1 MASAWERKRHC
12 SHVEKAAAFLPRLLS
27 EDSPKSEIQTVHG
40 VLLFADISGFTALTE
55 KFIQRS
61 GTDRGTDELAQT
73 LNYYLCDI
81 LEEMLIFGGDILKF
95 AGDAVLVLWRT
106 PPQELAKTISLVLQC
121 SWQIQKKCGSRGTHV
136 GQKVHLKIGISAG
149 SMSLLTVGD
158 RRRQYFLIC
167 GQVLGEVCEAEQLAN
182 AGEVI
187 LSATC
192 WELCEQHRLRTKR
205 LAGKRAVKV
214 TGMDRMSWSERQDA
228 LRKLVQHSVSHC
240 LEGEGAT
247 RPAFLLPSG
256 RDVDEVLRKYV
267 PEAALRKIYDS
278 MPLGLLSEL
287 RPVTSLFIQLRLAED
302 NRTANLY
309 RIVHSASRMML
320 EILCPHKGKI
330 NKVLL
335 FDKGCTFLCVFGLTG
350 EKLPYESLHALQSA
364 MQIFNSCSTM
374 LREIGAV
381 SVAVTSGT
389 VFCGVTGHPV
399 RYEYTVIGQKVNL
412 AARMMVHYPG
422 LVSCDAVTYAASQ
435 LPPCYFKELPERE
448 MKGLRHPGTVYQYVG
463 VTEESIF
470 GMALTKKRSEHIPL
484 LELVRRFL
492 STMELLTPWGLN

>member
-1 MASAWERKRHC
+1 
-12 SHVEKAAAFLPRLLS
+12 
-27 EDSPKSEIQTVHG
+27 
-40 VLLFADISGFTALTE
+40 LTE
-55 KFIQRS
+55 KFVQRS
-61 GTDRGTDELAQT
+61 GTHRGTDELAQT

-121 SWQIQKKCGSRGTHV
+121 SWQIQQKCGSRDTRV
-136 GQKVHLKIGISAG
+136 GQKVQLKIGISAG

-182 AGEVI
+182 AGEVV
-187 LSATC
+187 LSATS

-214 TGMDRMSWSERQDA
+214 TGMAWMPWSECQDA
-228 LRKLVQHSVSHC
+228 LRKLAQHSVSHC

-247 RPAFLLPSG
+247 RPAFPLPN
-256 RDVDEVLRKYV
+256 DQNEEDVLRKYI
-267 PEAALRKIYDS
+267 PDAALRKLDDS
-278 MPLGLLSEL
+278 MPLGLFSEL

-302 NRTANLY
+302 NRTVNLY
-309 RIVHSASRMML
+309 TILRNASRMML

-335 FDKGCTFLCVFGLTG
+335 FDKGCTFLCVFGLPG
-350 EKLPYESLHALQSA
+350 EKLPCESLHALQSA
-364 MQIFNSCSTM
+364 IQIFNLCSTM

-381 SVAVTSGT
+381 SVAVTSGM

-422 LVSCDAVTYAASQ
+422 LVSCDA
-435 LPPCYFKELPERE
+435 
-448 MKGLRHPGTVYQYVG
+448 
-463 VTEESIF
+463 
-470 GMALTKKRSEHIPL
+470 
-484 LELVRRFL
+484 
-492 STMELLTPWGLN
+492 

>member
-1 MASAWERKRHC
+1 
-12 SHVEKAAAFLPRLLS
+12 
-27 EDSPKSEIQTVHG
+27 
-40 VLLFADISGFTALTE
+40 LTE

-121 SWQIQKKCGSRGTHV
+121 SWQIQQKCGSRDTRV
-136 GQKVHLKIGISAG
+136 GQKVQLKIGISAG

-182 AGEVI
+182 AGEVV
-187 LSATC
+187 LSATS

-205 LAGKRAVKV
+205 LAGKRAVKKWCIAEV
-214 TGMDRMSWSERQDA
+214 EFSRGQADKRKCTLRQQRGETEPRGTGAAPLCALSSERHGRCA
-228 LRKLVQHSVSHC
+228 LVFQVDDSV
-240 LEGEGAT
+240 
-247 RPAFLLPSG
+247 
-256 RDVDEVLRKYV
+256 
-267 PEAALRKIYDS
+267 
-278 MPLGLLSEL
+278 PLGLFSEL

-302 NRTANLY
+302 NRTVNLY
-309 RIVHSASRMML
+309 TILRNASRMML

-335 FDKGCTFLCVFGLTG
+335 FDKGCTFLCVFGLPG
-350 EKLPYESLHALQSA
+350 EKLPCESLHALQSA
-364 MQIFNSCSTM
+364 IQIFNLCSTM

-422 LVSCDAVTYAASQ
+422 LVSCDA
-435 LPPCYFKELPERE
+435 
-448 MKGLRHPGTVYQYVG
+448 
-463 VTEESIF
+463 
-470 GMALTKKRSEHIPL
+470 
-484 LELVRRFL
+484 
-492 STMELLTPWGLN
+492 

>member
-1 MASAWERKRHC
+1 VAGPGEERGPRAQAVVLQDDAH
-12 SHVEKAAAFLPRLLS
+12 LPQHIGRFLLS
-27 EDSPKSEIQTVHG
+27 LPESVGGGESGLSRAFTFPSPSP
-40 VLLFADISGFTALTE
+40 
-55 KFIQRS
+55 
-61 GTDRGTDELAQT
+61 
-73 LNYYLCDI
+73 
-81 LEEMLIFGGDILKF
+81 
-95 AGDAVLVLWRT
+95 GDAVLVLWRT

-214 TGMDRMSWSERQDA
+214 GGNMSKRRRLFLPRFQCQPLLSNT
-228 LRKLVQHSVSHC
+228 SSSHPPSDH
-240 LEGEGAT
+240 LHFLSSGAT

-374 LREIGAV
+374 LREIG
-381 SVAVTSGT
+381 
-389 VFCGVTGHPV
+389 
-399 RYEYTVIGQKVNL
+399 
-412 AARMMVHYPG
+412 
-422 LVSCDAVTYAASQ
+422 
-435 LPPCYFKELPERE
+435 
-448 MKGLRHPGTVYQYVG
+448 
-463 VTEESIF
+463 
-470 GMALTKKRSEHIPL
+470 
-484 LELVRRFL
+484 
-492 STMELLTPWGLN
+492 